1 MSLTLNTALREL
13 PGVGQARA
21 KALAK
26 LGLETAGDLLAWYPR
41 GYEDRRQ
48 FAAIASAPAD
58 LPVCLEVMAAEEP
71 RLSYIRKGLEL
82 VKVRLVDDT
91 GSLTATFFN
100 QTYMKNA
107 LRRGES
113 YIVYGKVEGPPGRRQ
128 MTNPV
133 CERADRA
140 RFTGCILPVYPL
152 TKGISNNL
160 MAALARRCVE
170 GCAGQVEETLPQALR
185 QEHALAGVEFA
196 CRNIHFPADEEALA
210 LARRRL
216 IFEELFSL
224 TCGLALLRT
233 RRDGEAGPAFSAPPM
248 EQFLSLL
255 PFSLTGA
262 QRRAME
268 EMAADMAA
276 GPPMNRLVQG
286 DVGSGKTMVAAWGA
300 WLAAKNGYQCAL
312 MAPTELLAEQH
323 FRSLSP
329 LLERA
334 GLRTGLLTGAVKG
347 KARKELLSAL
357 AGGEIDLIIGTHALL
372 SDGVAYARLG
382 LVVTDEQHR
391 FGVAQRA
398 ALAAKAWAT
407 PGAPSQTGRRASGEG
422 RGDSLSPA
430 ANEIGLGAPALREQ
444 RGDAQRAALAAKAQ
458 NPPHVLVL
466 SATPIPRTL
475 SLAIY
480 GDLDVSV
487 IDELPPGRSPVE
499 TYIIGESKRQ
509 RMYGFVRRLVGEG
522 RQAYI
527 VCPAV
532 EEAEEPGPEDCGFR
546 GLTEPPRPEEG
557 LKAAVPY
564 ARQLQEEVFPDLR
577 VGLVHGK
584 MKSRDK
590 DAVMAAFARG
600 ELDVLVSTTVI
611 EVGVDVPNA
620 ALMVVENADRF
631 GLSQLHQLRG
641 RVGRGKHQSYCVLVT
656 GTRIPESME
665 RLRALK
671 ATNDGFQIAEEDLRL
686 RGPGDFFGRRQHG
699 LPQLRVADLAG
710 DMRVLKEAQQ
720 ATRALLEGDP
730 GLQRPEHAPLLGR
743 VRKLFADHG
752 DMFN

>member
-113 YIVYGKVEGPPGRRQ
+113 YIVYGKVEGLPGRRQ

-262 QRRAME
+262 QRRTME

-329 LLERA
+329 LLEQA

-422 RGDSLSPA
+422 RGDSLPPA
-430 ANEIGLGAPALREQ
+430 ANEISLGAPALREQ

-475 SLAIY
+475 SL
-480 GDLDVSV
+480 
-487 IDELPPGRSPVE
+487 P
-499 TYIIGESKRQ
+499 T
-509 RMYGFVRRLVGEG
+509 
-522 RQAYI
+522 
-527 VCPAV
+527 
-532 EEAEEPGPEDCGFR
+532 
-546 GLTEPPRPEEG
+546 
-557 LKAAVPY
+557 
-564 ARQLQEEVFPDLR
+564 
-577 VGLVHGK
+577 
-584 MKSRDK
+584 
-590 DAVMAAFARG
+590 
-600 ELDVLVSTTVI
+600 
-611 EVGVDVPNA
+611 
-620 ALMVVENADRF
+620 AD
-631 GLSQLHQLRG
+631 
-641 RVGRGKHQSYCVLVT
+641 
-656 GTRIPESME
+656 
-665 RLRALK
+665 
-671 ATNDGFQIAEEDLRL
+671 
-686 RGPGDFFGRRQHG
+686 
-699 LPQLRVADLAG
+699 
-710 DMRVLKEAQQ
+710 
-720 ATRALLEGDP
+720 
-730 GLQRPEHAPLLGR
+730 
-743 VRKLFADHG
+743 
-752 DMFN
+752 